1 MGHQNEAV
9 LRSRSSSEQH
19 SSSYAV
25 KLGGQGPNL
34 GIGEHRRLFG
44 GYQPSRQYN
53 RKKGKGS
60 TSGVKKAKPI
70 YWKKNSFCLAS
81 CCQILKPTPQQKIQL
96 ATIGLTTKVLH
107 FEVGGTAHHV
117 HSIIIQEYPIL
128 EDCGGYTLLRLAE
141 NSHDLV
147 EIEEPLDALI
157 DVEYLK
163 NILNNA
169 TLYIRPLQRD
179 ICSDDMKQAKLTE
192 VHIHS
197 TF

>member
-1 MGHQNEAV
+1 M
-9 LRSRSSSEQH
+9 
-19 SSSYAV
+19 
-25 KLGGQGPNL
+25 
-34 GIGEHRRLFG
+34 
-44 GYQPSRQYN
+44 
-53 RKKGKGS
+53 
-60 TSGVKKAKPI
+60 
-70 YWKKNSFCLAS
+70 
-81 CCQILKPTPQQKIQL
+81 KPTPQQKIQL

-169 TLYIRPLQRD
+169 TLYIRPLQQD